1 MWLKSLKTSQKSNL
15 GTVLVLLVLLVITN
29 CHRSSQEMIVPVSA
43 RNLAEEYE
51 HSSTAVRTQYDGKE
65 ITVRGYAGVAAVMPQ
80 VGSDQGSIQLADRE
94 LQSDRRVVCWFSKE
108 QREIFSQVKG
118 AQYITV
124 RGVFNGESG
133 VDLKFCKL
141 VGVE

>member
-1 MWLKSLKTSQKSNL
+1 M
-15 GTVLVLLVLLVITN
+15 
-29 CHRSSQEMIVPVSA
+29 PVSA

-65 ITVRGYAGVAAVMPQ
+65 ITVRGYVGVAAVMPQ

-133 VDLKFCKL
+133 ADLKFCKL

>member
-1 MWLKSLKTSQKSNL
+1 M
-15 GTVLVLLVLLVITN
+15 
-29 CHRSSQEMIVPVSA
+29 PVSA
-43 RNLAEEYE
+43 RNLAEEYK

-65 ITVRGYAGVAAVMPQ
+65 ITVRGYVGVAAVMPQ

-133 VDLKFCKL
+133 ADLKFCKL